1 MHSQILF
8 GSFRISTLCSVLL
21 FLRSK
26 FLFCYTNSLTSLF
39 WKLNLLSF
47 TISITLSVLWRFLL
61 AFTDFPQLN
70 SSKVLILFLSFFVA
84 FLTKPYN
91 CRLSSSI
98 FLVSIF
104 HWAISY
110 FWSSIFFIFTFLI
123 SCLGYLHF
131 IATCFLD
138 HSFPSLFQQMFF
150 QVYLFNCLE

>member
-1 MHSQILF
+1 MF
-8 GSFRISTLCSVLL
+8 CSPVFTIKVFVLL
-21 FLRSK
+21 YK
-26 FLFCYTNSLTSLF
+26 FFNFFILKI
-39 WKLNLLSF
+39 KLVKFYNIHYFICIMKVSF
-47 TISITLSVLWRFLL
+47 SFYWFM
-61 AFTDFPQLN
+61 FTDFPQLN